1 MRMALDLE
9 IKLKI
14 VKSLFLFLFIFL
26 FFMSCKV
33 NINKQLLEMQDND
46 VISIA
51 DLTRESSG
59 TVYVIKGNLSEEKFL
74 NYCSYLRK
82 IDNFEFWEISLL
94 VVDKKGHADVFIIH
108 PFYNALSTLNLTID
122 VDTEKPYNINS
133 LKIRKIAKD
142 EYELFFH

>member
-1 MRMALDLE
+1 
-9 IKLKI
+9 
-14 VKSLFLFLFIFL
+14 
-26 FFMSCKV
+26 MSCKV

-82 IDNFEFWEISLL
+82 IDNFEFWEIALL

-133 LKIRKIAKD
+133 LKIRKISKD